1 MTNNVETDSSVKI
14 AKFVLPTIVYFPILV
29 LLILFIGFF
38 GIKILRLIRSPEGLS
53 GYINDLFQKIFGIKH
68 ILNRF
73 VRKLWPEKGDVSS
86 DGRRW
91 DQIRID
97 HVLILLGSVF
107 IIIMILLYNS
117 NLITKGKNKI
127 INFFMMILN
136 PIMNFFAPN
145 KWNGIKRNVEYKQ
158 KDTGGDIVKNYPLL
172 FGGIA
177 LFLGFSIFMTLLV
190 NNFNEETKSANEEQL
205 KGVLVQKTFYY
216 LYLSVFV
223 GVALALFSGLLY
235 YASTTDAAPKF
246 VSTLLVILSTVIILA
261 TILYFF
267 KDKIK
272 NFYKDSPF
280 LKIIFNLIFIL
291 PCFFLDIVNF
301 IYYEL
306 KRTPKVVYGILA
318 AQITIILSVFI
329 FPILTK
335 GSYIRIFNDK
345 YKKDKI
351 YIKINDLKLKRKKLI
366 HLIDKIKNFDA
377 VNNNVE
383 LITIDS
389 NNDVSIGENTN
400 LIPIDY
406 TIEMTNS
413 DYFDTFNMRK
423 RGKPGEL
430 EFKGVIDIN
439 TDVDGIKNKI
449 TWNSVRTISG
459 FGSQYQSLKKQNESF
474 WTRKEMLKAE
484 NGDIFINKFL
494 GEKGVKP
501 TEFALPST
509 FDKFKQ
515 NATPY
520 HISSI
525 QKKIDNAKVNKLE
538 SQVNKLEETTPDVLM
553 EAWKKI
559 KKKALNGIW
568 LAKELFKK
576 GPLGVDLSVTKR
588 KVTDLAWEEIIKKN
602 LDNGDNIYKL
612 KKLLYKYGYKNEEE
626 CNLLMDSY
634 QVKKCVE
641 EYKKTIKNIQ
651 NNTKQIVLFTNTI
664 EEIDNEIKNLEEMK
678 SEAGNIF
685 QKGILLLNEPVYF
698 SQKMQLANN
707 KNFQEIRVED
717 FKYNYSIS
725 CWFFIHS
732 QAPNYK
738 SSYNKFAH
746 ILNYNYEP
754 VIGYDAKKNE
764 LIIKSKKANHM
775 RATNKKQKNLL
786 RDIYVENK
794 FKLQKWHNLVIN
806 YVGGTIDV
814 FLNGELVTSEKR
826 MVPFKT
832 FNSMIA
838 GQDDGISGGIC
849 NVIYYPSYIS
859 KTKIK
864 SNYTYLKNKNPPV
877 I

>member
-14 AKFVLPTIVYFPILV
+14 AKIVLPTIVYFPILV
-29 LLILFIGFF
+29 LLILLIGFF
-38 GIKILRLIRSPEGLS
+38 GVKILRLIRSPEGLS
-53 GYINDLFQKIFGIKH
+53 GYVNDFFQKFFGIKH

-73 VRKLWPEKGDVSS
+73 VRKIWPEKGDISS
-86 DGRRW
+86 DGKRF
-91 DQIRID
+91 DQVRMD
-97 HVLILLGSVF
+97 HILILLGSIF
-107 IIIMILLYNS
+107 ILTMILLYNS

-127 INFFMMILN
+127 TNFFMMILN

-145 KWNGIKRNVEYKQ
+145 KWHGIKRNVKYKQ
-158 KDTGGDIVKNYPLL
+158 QDTGGDIVKNYPLL
-172 FGGIA
+172 FGGVA

-190 NNFNEETKSANEEQL
+190 NNFNRETRLSSEESY
-205 KGVLVQKTFYY
+205 KGKLVEKTFKYVFS
-216 LYLSVFV
+216 SVFV

-246 VSTLLVILSTVIILA
+246 ISTLLIILSTVIILA
-261 TILYFF
+261 AILYFF
-267 KDKIK
+267 KDKIEEYVK
-272 NFYKDSPF
+272 NSPF
-280 LKIIFNLIFIL
+280 IKLIYHLIFIL

-301 IYYEL
+301 IYFEL
-306 KRTPKVVYGILA
+306 KRTPKVVYGILTV
-318 AQITIILSVFI
+318 QIIIILSVFVL
-329 FPILTK
+329 PILTK

-345 YKKDKI
+345 YKKNKI

-366 HLIDKIKNFDA
+366 HLIEKIKNFDGK
-377 VNNNVE
+377 NSNVE

-389 NNDVSIGENTN
+389 NNEVSNGGASN

-406 TIEMTNS
+406 TIEMTNA
-413 DYFDTFNMRK
+413 DYFDTFNMSG
-423 RGKPGEL
+423 RGKPGKL

-439 TDVDGIKNKI
+439 ADDDGKKNKI
-449 TWNSVRTISG
+449 TWNSIRTISG
-459 FGSQYQSLKKQNESF
+459 FGSQYQSLKKQSECF

-484 NGDIFINKFL
+484 NGSEFVTKFL

-509 FDKFKQ
+509 FEKFKQ
-515 NATPY
+515 KATRY
-520 HISSI
+520 HISLI
-525 QKKIDNAKVNKLE
+525 QKKIDDENVNNQEKRDKTSPDALIAAWEKIKDKANSGIKWAKVLLTE
-538 SQVNKLEETTPDVLM
+538 
-553 EAWKKI
+553 
-559 KKKALNGIW
+559 
-568 LAKELFKK
+568 
-576 GPLGVDLSVTKR
+576 GPMGFDLSVTKR
-588 KVTDLAWEEIIKKN
+588 KVTDAAWEEIIKKN
-602 LDNGDNIYKL
+602 LDNTDNIYKL
-612 KKLLYKYGYKNEEE
+612 KKLLNTYGFKDERQ
-626 CNLLMDSY
+626 CNTFMDSY
-634 QVKKCVE
+634 LVKKCID

-651 NNTKQIVLFTNTI
+651 NNTKQIILFTNTI

-707 KNFQEIRVED
+707 KEFQEIRVED

-738 SSYNKFAH
+738 SSYDEFAN

-754 VIGYDAKKNE
+754 IIGYNAEKNK
-764 LIIKSKKANHM
+764 LIIKSNTAASRPTGKE
-775 RATNKKQKNLL
+775 KNITKE
-786 RDIYVENK
+786 IYIGHK

-806 YVGGTIDV
+806 YIGGTIDI

-826 MVPFKT
+826 MVPYKT
-832 FNSMIA
+832 FNSMIV
-838 GQDDGISGGIC
+838 GQDNGISGGIC

-859 KTKIK
+859 RTKIK
-864 SNYTYLKNKNPPV
+864 SNYTYLKNKNPP
-877 I
+877 II

>member
-14 AKFVLPTIVYFPILV
+14 AKIVLPTIVYFPILV

-38 GIKILRLIRSPEGLS
+38 GVKILRLIRSPEGLS

-73 VRKLWPEKGDVSS
+73 VRKLWPEKGDFTS
-86 DGRRW
+86 DGKPFYQVRM
-91 DQIRID
+91 D
-97 HVLILLGSVF
+97 HILILLGSIF
-107 IIIMILLYNS
+107 ILTMILLYNS

-127 INFFMMILN
+127 TNFFMMILN
-136 PIMNFFAPN
+136 PIMNFFAQN
-145 KWNGIKRNVEYKQ
+145 KWHGIKRNVKYKQ
-158 KDTGGDIVKNYPLL
+158 QDTGGDIVKNYPLL
-172 FGGIA
+172 FGGVA

-190 NNFNEETKSANEEQL
+190 NNFNRETRLSSEESY
-205 KGVLVQKTFYY
+205 KGKLVEKTFKYVFS
-216 LYLSVFV
+216 SVFV

-246 VSTLLVILSTVIILA
+246 ISTLLIILSTVIILA
-261 TILYFF
+261 AILYFF
-267 KDKIK
+267 KDKIEEYVK
-272 NFYKDSPF
+272 NSPF
-280 LKIIFNLIFIL
+280 IKLIYHLIFIL

-301 IYYEL
+301 IYFEL
-306 KRTPKVVYGILA
+306 KRTPKVVYGILTV
-318 AQITIILSVFI
+318 QIIIILSVFVLPLI
-329 FPILTK
+329 TK

-345 YKKDKI
+345 YKKNKI

-366 HLIDKIKNFDA
+366 NLIDKIKNFDA
-377 VNNNVE
+377 KNNNVE

-389 NNDVSIGENTN
+389 NNEVSKGGAYN

-406 TIEMTNS
+406 TIKMTNS

-439 TDVDGIKNKI
+439 ADDDADDDDKKNKI
-449 TWNSVRTISG
+449 TWNSIRTISG
-459 FGSQYQSLKKQNESF
+459 FGSQYQSLKKQSECF

-484 NGDIFINKFL
+484 KGSEFVTKFL

-509 FDKFKQ
+509 FEKFKQ
-515 NATPY
+515 KATPY

-525 QKKIDNAKVNKLE
+525 QKKIEDALV
-538 SQVNKLEETTPDVLM
+538 S
-553 EAWKKI
+553 KI
-559 KKKALNGIW
+559 KSDEPSQDTLDAVVKYIKKFASDGWNW
-568 LAKELFKK
+568 AKDFSTK
-576 GPLGVDLSVTKR
+576 GPMGVDLSVTKR
-588 KVTDLAWEEIIKKN
+588 KVTDAAWEEIIKKN
-602 LDNGDNIYKL
+602 LDKTDNIYKL
-612 KKLLYKYGYKNEEE
+612 KKLLNTYGFKDERQ
-626 CNLLMDSY
+626 CNTFMDSY
-634 QVKKCVE
+634 RVKKCID

-651 NNTKQIVLFTNTI
+651 NNTKQIILFTNTI

-707 KNFQEIRVED
+707 KEFQEIRVED

-738 SSYNKFAH
+738 SSYDEFAN

-754 VIGYDAKKNE
+754 IIGYNAEKNK
-764 LIIKSKKANHM
+764 LIIKSNTAASRPSGKE
-775 RATNKKQKNLL
+775 KNITKE
-786 RDIYVENK
+786 IYIGHK

-806 YVGGTIDV
+806 YIGGTIDI

-826 MVPFKT
+826 MVPYKT
-832 FNSMIA
+832 FNSMIV
-838 GQDDGISGGIC
+838 GQDNGISGGIC

-859 KTKIK
+859 RTKIK
-864 SNYTYLKNKNPPV
+864 SNYAYLKNKNPP
-877 I
+877 II